1 MAFVVEEHKEE
12 AKLRSG
18 PIKLLGLDP
27 SGDTWV
33 EFRRPSRREVENL
46 AEFEGQVYT
55 EWDEPLTGRGEG
67 TVRTFRQKDVQP
79 LIKTQSR
86 MVALTLIGTNIKMRE
101 KDRQPIFVAGKN
113 CRTATDT
120 NPAEFLPAFYEVW
133 GGLPDSV
140 CRAIY
145 KQLAIWH
152 PPFDT
157 VGYSVMDQEPEPEDE
172 GLTPGEEEGAE

>member
-1 MAFVVEEHKEE
+1 MAFVIEEHKKEST
-12 AKLRSG
+12 LRSG
-18 PIKLLGLDP
+18 PIKLLDLDP

-55 EWDEPLTGRGEG
+55 EWDEPRPGN

-79 LIKTQSR
+79 LVKTQSR
-86 MVALTLIGTNIKMRE
+86 MVALTLIGTNIKRRA
-101 KDRQPIFVAGKN
+101 KDKNPIFVAGTN

-120 NPAEFLPAFYEVW
+120 NPAEFIEAFDEIW
-133 GGLPDSV
+133 GGLSDNI

-157 VGYSVMDQEPEPEDE
+157 IGYSAVESPEDE
-172 GLTPGEEEGAE
+172 GLSPGEEEGAE

>member
-1 MAFVVEEHKEE
+1 MAFVIEEHKED
-12 AKLRSG
+12 AALRSG
-18 PIKLLGLDP
+18 QLKLEDLDP

-67 TVRTFRQKDVQP
+67 AVRTFRQKDVQP
-79 LIKTQSR
+79 LVKTQSR
-86 MVALTLIGTNIKMRE
+86 MVALTLIGTNIKLRA
-101 KDRQPIFVAGKN
+101 KDKAPIFVAGQN

-120 NPAEFLPAFYEVW
+120 NPAEYLAAFEETW
-133 GGLPDSV
+133 GSLPDSV

-157 VGYSVMDQEPEPEDE
+157 VGYSVMNMEKKAEDE